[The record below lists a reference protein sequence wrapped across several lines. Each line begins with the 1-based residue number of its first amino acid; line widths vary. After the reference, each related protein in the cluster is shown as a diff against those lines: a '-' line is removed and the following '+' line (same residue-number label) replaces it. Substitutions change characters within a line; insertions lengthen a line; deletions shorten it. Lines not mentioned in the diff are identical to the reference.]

1 MYLNLCICNTM
12 DQSTLIWFLGGLSGC
27 VFLLYMDK
35 IREGK
40 RITVMETK
48 MDAIIKSIDNLSVRV
63 DLFLKTEVDTLK
75 ELAKPR

>member
-1 MYLNLCICNTM
+1 M
-12 DQSTLIWFLGGLSGC
+12 DHSTLIWFLGGMSAC
-27 VFLLYMDK
+27 VFFLFIDR

-48 MDAIIKSIDNLSVRV
+48 MDAIIKSIDTLSGRV

-75 ELAKPR
+75 EIARGK